1 MCPGRYTAPVT
12 AKRGDGSAPDPRLE
26 AILAALCAD
35 GGRATVQRRIVVSAL
50 LAGPRHVTAEDL
62 AATVRARH
70 PDIAT
75 STIYR
80 TLEALDR
87 QGVVQHAHL
96 GHGPAVYHL
105 NDTDHLHLVCE
116 SCGRVVEVPGSA
128 YQAFARLL
136 AEDYG
141 FSVAPH
147 HFAVQGRCA
156 TCGGQPEV
164 AGRGGAVGA

>member
-1 MCPGRYTAPVT
+1 MK
-12 AKRGDGSAPDPRLE
+12 AKDPRLDGILE
-26 AILAALCAD
+26 ALRAE
-35 GGRATVQRRIVVSAL
+35 GGRSTVQRRIVVSAL
-50 LAGPRHVTAEDL
+50 LEGPRHVTAEAL
-62 AATVRARH
+62 AAAVRARH

-87 QGVVQHAHL
+87 QGVIQHAHL

-116 SCGRVVEVPGSA
+116 SCSRVVEVPRSA
-128 YQAFARLL
+128 YQEFAGLL
-136 AEDYG
+136 AHDYG
-141 FSVAPH
+141 FEVAPH

-156 TCGGQPEV
+156 ACVAPSELPE
-164 AGRGGAVGA
+164 RGGAAAG